1 MVKSGDVS
9 GDDMYQLQSL
19 AGLIVLPL
27 IAWVL
32 SEGRHRLEFHR
43 TGQLVVTAILVQ
55 VVIAGA
61 LLWLPPLRLIIEG
74 PARAVDALQA
84 ATLDGMKLVFGHLAG
99 GPPPFEAKYP
109 QNAFILAFQALPL
122 VLVVSAL
129 SKLLY
134 YWGVLQWLVRGFARG
149 LKATMGVS
157 GPVGTAA
164 AANIFLGMVEAPLL
178 IKPYLQTMS
187 RAGLFATMT
196 VGMAGVAGTVLAIY
210 ASLLKSQVPGAAGHL
225 IVASVISVPAALLIS
240 GLMVPEATSQAAA
253 QTAAEQAP
261 AELSL
266 EDAPQ
271 SSMDAIAQGAS
282 EGISLL
288 ANIAAMLVVAV
299 ALVSL
304 INMMLG
310 AVFQPF
316 GFDIRLERCLGWA
329 FAGLAWLIGI
339 PWAEAAVAGS
349 LLGVKTVLNEFVAYV
364 QLAALPPEALSPRSR
379 LIMTY
384 ALCGFANLGS
394 LGIMI
399 GGISAMVPGRRAEVI
414 GLGAKTII
422 SGTLATMM
430 TAAVI
435 GMLSPA

>member
-1 MVKSGDVS
+1 MTRAGDT
-9 GDDMYQLQSL
+9 MLQLQSL
-19 AGLIVLPL
+19 IGLLALPM
-27 IAWVL
+27 IAWAL
-32 SEGRHRLEFHR
+32 SEGRRQLDPKR
-43 TGQLVVTAILVQ
+43 TGRLVLAAVLVQ

-61 LLWLPPLRLIIEG
+61 MLRVPLLRSLIEW
-74 PARAVDALQA
+74 PARAIDALQL
-84 ATLDGMKLVFGHLAG
+84 ATLDGMKMVFGHLAG
-99 GPPPFEAKYP
+99 GPAPFDIAHP
-109 QNAFILAFQALPL
+109 QSTFILAFQALPL
-122 VLVVSAL
+122 VLLVSAL

-149 LKATMGVS
+149 LKATLGVS

-178 IKPYLQTMS
+178 IKPYLASMS

-210 ASLLKSQVPGAAGHL
+210 ASLLKSLVPGAAGHL

-240 GLMVPEATSQAAA
+240 ALMIPETST
-253 QTAAEQAP
+253 TADAELPP
-261 AELSL
+261 AEMSL
-266 EDAPQ
+266 DDSPQ
-271 SSMDAIAQGAS
+271 SSMDAIAQGTS
-282 EGISLL
+282 EGIGLL
-288 ANIAAMLVVAV
+288 VNVAAMLVVAV

-310 AVFQPF
+310 AVFAPF
-316 GFDIRLERCLGWA
+316 GLDVRLERCLGWA
-329 FAGLAWLIGI
+329 FAGIAWLIGI
-339 PWAEAAVAGS
+339 PWAEAVTAGG
-349 LLGVKTVLNEFVAYV
+349 LLGVKTVLNEFVAYL
-364 QLAALPPEALSPRSR
+364 QLSNLPPEALSPRSR

-399 GGISAMVPGRRAEVI
+399 GGISAMVPSRRAEVVE
-414 GLGAKTII
+414 LGAKTVI

-435 GMLSPA
+435 GLLSPG